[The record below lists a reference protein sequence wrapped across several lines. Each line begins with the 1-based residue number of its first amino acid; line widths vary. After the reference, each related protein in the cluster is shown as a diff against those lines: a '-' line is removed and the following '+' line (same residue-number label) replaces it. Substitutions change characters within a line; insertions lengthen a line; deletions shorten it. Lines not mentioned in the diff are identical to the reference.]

1 MSGRIPRSFIDDL
14 LVRVD
19 IVDVIDSLVPLKKS
33 GSNFVARCPFHN
45 EKTPSFSVNRNK
57 QFFYCFGCGASGN
70 SISFLMDYNHLDF
83 VEAVEDLARFI
94 GVEVPREEAT
104 FQHVKEHKR
113 DVSDLYDV
121 LQQVANFYAGQLRGN
136 SEGAKAVDYFK
147 SRGISGAV
155 ARDFLLGYAP
165 DGWGTLA
172 GHFDQKLLQDAGL
185 LVNKD
190 GGRSYD
196 RFRCRVMF
204 PIRDK
209 RGRVVG
215 FGGRVLD
222 DSLPKYLNSPETPVF
237 EKGREVYG
245 LYELLEKNTKPEKIL
260 IVEGYMDAI
269 TLAQFGIYNVV
280 ATLGT
285 ATSKTHIDL
294 LFRFTSELVFCFDG
308 DKAGRQAAWR
318 AVDAALPSLKDGRQI
333 RIMLLP
339 QGSDPDSLLRE
350 EGAEKF
356 TGKIGSSVA
365 LSDYFFEQLTKEIS
379 LDDMEGQV
387 QLANKARP
395 YLLKLPGGEFRK
407 KMFARLDGLAKMSSN
422 SEQSFAQSSTLDS
435 KHKMGGGVN
444 RHQKITPAQA
454 AIALLLQNPGLVR
467 ELDKKNID
475 WASLDLPGVEL
486 FLKIVQRIQGNAEV
500 SPPALVEGFR
510 GTPEH
515 GHVEKL
521 VQREILAPDV
531 EAEFSGALDRLIE
544 QGLYHKVED
553 LIARE
558 KSEGLDKK
566 EKEQLFAV
574 QMELSQ
580 LKSKK
585 DKNPQ

>member
-70 SISFLMDYNHLDF
+70 VIGFLMDYNHLDF
-83 VEAVEDLARFI
+83 VEAVEDLARFV
-94 GVEVPREEAT
+94 GVEVPREEST
-104 FQHVKEHKR
+104 FQSVKEQKR
-113 DVSDLYDV
+113 DLSDLYEV
-121 LQQVANFYAGQLRGN
+121 LQQAAIFYAAQLREN
-136 SEGAKAVDYFK
+136 PEGKKAIDYFK
-147 SRGISGAV
+147 SRGISGSV

-172 GHFDQKLLQDAGL
+172 GHFDQKLLLDTGL

-196 RFRCRVMF
+196 RFRGRVMF

-237 EKGREVYG
+237 EKGREVFG

-269 TLAQFGIYNVV
+269 ALAQFGIHYVV

-318 AVDAALPSLKDGRQI
+318 AVDAALPSLRDGRQI

-356 TGKIGSSVA
+356 SEKIEASVA
-365 LSDYFFEQLTKEIS
+365 LSDYFFGQLTKEIS
-379 LDDMEGQV
+379 LVDLEGQV
-387 QLANKARP
+387 KLANKARP
-395 YLLKLPGGEFRK
+395 FLLKLPGGEFRN
-407 KMFARLDGLAKMSSN
+407 KMFARLDELAKMSSN
-422 SEQSFAQSSTLDS
+422 SEQGFVQPSTLNT
-435 KHKMGGGVN
+435 KRKGNGGVN

-454 AIALLLQNPGLVR
+454 AIALLLQNPDLVR
-467 ELDKKNID
+467 VMDKKNID
-475 WASLDLPGVEL
+475 WTSLELPGVEL
-486 FLKIVQRIQGNAEV
+486 FLEIVQRIQRNPKV
-500 SPPALVEGFR
+500 NQPALVEGFR
-510 GTPEH
+510 GMSEH
-515 GHVEKL
+515 RYVEKL
-521 VQREILAPDV
+521 AQREILAPDI

-544 QGLYHKVED
+544 QAVYHKVED
-553 LIARE
+553 LISRE

-566 EKEQLFAV
+566 ERERLNEL

-585 DKNPQ
+585 DKRL

>member
-14 LVRVD
+14 LVRAD
-19 IVDVIDSLVPLKKS
+19 IVDVIDSLVPLKKA
-33 GSNFVARCPFHN
+33 GSNFVASCPFHS

-57 QFFYCFGCGASGN
+57 QFYYCFGCGASGN
-70 SISFLMDYNHLDF
+70 AIGFLMDYNHLDF

-94 GVEVPREEAT
+94 GVEVPREESA
-104 FQHVKEHKR
+104 FQYVKEQKK

-121 LQQVANFYAGQLRGN
+121 LQQVALFYAGQLRGN
-136 SEGAKAVDYFK
+136 PEGTKAIDYFK

-172 GHFDQKLLQDAGL
+172 GQFDQKLLLDAGL
-185 LVNKD
+185 LVNKE

-196 RFRCRVMF
+196 RFRGRVMF

-237 EKGREVYG
+237 EKGREVFG
-245 LYELLEKNTKPEKIL
+245 LYELLEKKTKPEKIL

-269 TLAQFGIYNVV
+269 TLAQFGIHNVV

-285 ATSKTHIDL
+285 ATSRTHIDL

-350 EGAEKF
+350 EGVEKF
-356 TGKIGSSVA
+356 SEKIDSSVA

-379 LDDMEGQV
+379 LVDLEGQV
-387 QLANKARP
+387 KLANKARP

-407 KMFARLDGLAKMSSN
+407 KMFIRLDELAKVN
-422 SEQSFAQSSTLDS
+422 SKQSFAQSPTLNT
-435 KHKMGGGVN
+435 KRKMKGVDN
-444 RHQKITPAQA
+444 RHQVTTPVQT
-454 AIALLLQNPGLVR
+454 AIELLLHDPGLVR
-467 ELDKKNID
+467 VVDKKNID
-475 WASLDLPGVEL
+475 WSALELPGVEVL
-486 FLKIVQRIQGNAEV
+486 LKVMQRIKSNREINGA
-500 SPPALVEGFR
+500 ALVEGFS
-510 GTPEH
+510 GLPEH
-515 GHVEKL
+515 RHVEKL
-521 VQREILAPDV
+521 FYREILAPDV
-531 EAEFSGALDRLIE
+531 EAELSGALDRLIE
-544 QGLYHKVED
+544 QEKKHKVEN
-553 LIARE
+553 LIA
-558 KSEGLDKK
+558 KQKAEGLDQKELEQLNTAQMELNQLKNKK
-566 EKEQLFAV
+566 EK
-574 QMELSQ
+574 
-580 LKSKK
+580 K
-585 DKNPQ
+585 P